1 LAEDPLAML
10 DGLVTFGTGARMG
23 ALAEAP
29 LQTRGAIAAY
39 RKMEKKARELRSH
52 PTPSA
57 NGSLKPR
64 VRRRNFGVRL

>member
-1 LAEDPLAML
+1 ML
-10 DGLVTFGTGARMG
+10 DGLYALVAFGTGPRMG
-23 ALAEAP
+23 ALAEAAP
-29 LQTRGAIAAY
+29 QTHGATAAY
-39 RKMEKKARELRSH
+39 RKMAQKPRELRSH